1 MAKRILVVDDEDDV
15 TELLEFN
22 LRRAGYDVV
31 VEHDGEHAVS
41 TALRERPDL
50 VLLDVML
57 PQIDGFGVCELLRKA
72 KATEDVPIILLTAF
86 GTESSR
92 VIGLELGA
100 DDYVTKPFSPR
111 ELMLRVERLIERGHQ
126 PGAAAN

>member
-1 MAKRILVVDDEDDV
+1 M
-15 TELLEFN
+15 
-22 LRRAGYDVV
+22 
-31 VEHDGEHAVS
+31 
-41 TALRERPDL
+41 RERPDL

-86 GTESSR
+86 GTEASR

-126 PGAAAN
+126 PGVMAN